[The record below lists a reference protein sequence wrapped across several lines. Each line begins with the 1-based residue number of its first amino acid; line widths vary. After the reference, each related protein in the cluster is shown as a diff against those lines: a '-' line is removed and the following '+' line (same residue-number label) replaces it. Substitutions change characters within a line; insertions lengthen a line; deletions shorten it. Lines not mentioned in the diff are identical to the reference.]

1 MKRRHLL
8 ATSAA
13 ALGLASLGTVARAQ
27 SPLKVG
33 FIYIGPPG
41 DFGWTYA
48 HDQSRLAAQ
57 AHFGSAVE
65 TFYVD
70 NVPEGPDSERIMTQM
85 ALSGASMIFATSFGY
100 GPAMNATAA
109 RFPNVAF
116 EHATGYLQEQPNVS
130 LYNARFYEGR
140 AVIGTI
146 AGRMTTSNK
155 VGYIASFPIPEVIM
169 GINSAYLHAKKVNP
183 NVEFSVVWVY
193 TWFDP
198 AQEAAAAEALIE
210 QGCDIIMQHTDS
222 TAPLSVAQERG
233 ALAFGQASDMTQFA
247 PEAHLTASID
257 NWTPYYIKRIQER
270 LDGTWT
276 AGNVWNGIAEDE
288 VTFAPFNPRIPAE
301 VQAEAN
307 AMIEAIR
314 TGAYHP
320 FTGPIN
326 RQDGSPWLA
335 AGEVADDGTL
345 LGMNFY
351 IEGITGEIPGWS
363 RGRSCKGGF
372 GPPWSF
378 KGPP

>member
-57 AHFGSAVE
+57 AHFGAAVE
-65 TFYVD
+65 TFFVD
-70 NVPEGPDSERIMTQM
+70 NVPEGPDSERVMTQM

-109 RFPNVAF
+109 RFPDVAF
-116 EHATGYLQEQPNVS
+116 EHATGYLQEAPNLS
-130 LYNARFYEGR
+130 LYNSRFYEGR

-169 GINSAYLHAKKVNP
+169 GINSAYIHAKKVNP

-193 TWFDP
+193 SWFDP

-222 TAPLSVAQERG
+222 TAPLTVAQGRG
-233 ALAFGQASDMTQFA
+233 AMAFGQASDMTQFA
-247 PEAHLTASID
+247 PEAHLTAIID
-257 NWTPYYIKRIQER
+257 NWTPYYIKRIQDR

-276 AGNVWNGIAEDE
+276 PGNVWGGIPEDE

-301 VQAEAN
+301 VQAEAT

-314 TGAYHP
+314 VGTYHP

-326 RQDGSPWLA
+326 RQDGTAWLA

-351 IEGITGEIPGWS
+351 VEGITGDIPG
-363 RGRSCKGGF
+363 
-372 GPPWSF
+372 
-378 KGPP
+378 

>member
-1 MKRRHLL
+1 MKRRQLL

-13 ALGLASLGTVARAQ
+13 ALGLTATMGRGALAAGHG
-27 SPLKVG
+27 PLKVG
-33 FIYIGPPG
+33 FIYVGPVG

-48 HDQSRLAAQ
+48 HDQGRIAAQ
-57 AHFGSAVE
+57 EHFGDRVE
-65 TFYVD
+65 TSFVES
-70 NVPEGPDSERIMTQM
+70 VPEGADAGRVMTQM
-85 ALSGASMIFATSFGY
+85 ALSGVDMIFATSFGY
-100 GPAMNATAA
+100 GPEINAVAA
-109 RFPNVAF
+109 QFPNIAF

-140 AVIGTI
+140 AVIGHI

-155 VGYIASFPIPEVIM
+155 IGYIASFPIPEVIM
-169 GINSAYLHAKKVNP
+169 GINSAYHHAKLANP
-183 NVEFSVVWVY
+183 DVEFAVVWVY
-193 TWFDP
+193 SWFDP
-198 AQEAAAAEALIE
+198 AQEAAAAEALID

-222 TAPLSVAQERG
+222 TAPLTVAQNRG

-247 PEAHLTASID
+247 PDIHLTAIID
-257 NWTPYYIKRIQER
+257 EWGPYYIKRIEER
-270 LDGTWT
+270 LNGTWA
-276 AGNVWNGIAEDE
+276 AGDSWAGIPEGE
-288 VTFAPFNPRIPAE
+288 VTFAPFNDRIPAD

-335 AGEVADDGTL
+335 EGEVAEDGVL

-351 IEGITGEIPGWS
+351 IEGLTGDIPS
-363 RGRSCKGGF
+363 
-372 GPPWSF
+372 
-378 KGPP
+378 